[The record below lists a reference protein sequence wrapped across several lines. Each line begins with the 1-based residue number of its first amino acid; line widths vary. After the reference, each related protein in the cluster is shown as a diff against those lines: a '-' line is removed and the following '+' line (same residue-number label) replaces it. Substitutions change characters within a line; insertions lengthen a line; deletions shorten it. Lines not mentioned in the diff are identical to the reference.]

1 MKHFLMA
8 FYGLF
13 LATSLYAYPG
23 CTDPFALN
31 FDEDATSDN
40 GTCVY
45 SVGPDPILIDI
56 TILEETCEELEF
68 GIYSSYSYEATL
80 VNIGTEAVTYFCL
93 DDFLG
98 TTFNCFNGVSNLSV
112 WIQPGDTITVG
123 GSISTPGTWYAGQSN
138 YFSITS
144 VPNEIVTGNNNFV
157 FDMITGV
164 DCEISNEEPCDTV
177 YVTETVYEIDTL
189 YITQNFTDTIYLTET
204 IYLTDTLY
212 LTEFLTDTVYL
223 DNFIYLTDTI
233 TQYIIEETLINCV
246 TGLPCDD
253 VPGYPC
259 LGDESIYVPNTFT
272 PNNDGVNDVWKILYD
287 LDCWEDV
294 EFKIFNRWG
303 QNIYTGYDDDFE
315 SYPFWDGSVNG
326 GSYLVSDGI
335 YYYEVK
341 GKKTDS
347 PVIVK
352 EAGHITV
359 FR

>member
-13 LATSLYAYPG
+13 LATCAYSYPG
-23 CTDPFALN
+23 CTDPIALN
-31 FDEDATSDN
+31 YDEDATTDN

-45 SVGPDPILIDI
+45 SVGPDPIIIDLNI
-56 TILEETCEELEF
+56 SEEECQVFDAGIL
-68 GIYSSYSYEATL
+68 SSYFYQATL

-93 DDFLG
+93 SDFLG
-98 TTFNCFNGVSNLSV
+98 TTFNCFNGVSNLAV
-112 WIQPGDTITVG
+112 WIQPGDTITVSG
-123 GSISTPGTWYAGQSN
+123 TINGVGTWIAGQGN
-138 YFSITS
+138 YFTITS
-144 VPNEIVTGNNNFV
+144 VPNEIITGNNNFV

-164 DCEISNEEPCDTV
+164 DCELTNEEPCDTV
-177 YVTETVYEIDTL
+177 YITETVYEIDTL
-189 YITQNFTDTIYLTET
+189 YITQNFTDTIYLIET
-204 IYLTDTLY
+204 INLIDTLY
-212 LTEFLTDTVYL
+212 LTE
-223 DNFIYLTDTI
+223 YLTDTI
-233 TQYIIEETLINCV
+233 TQYIIEETLIDCI

-259 LGDESIYVPNTFT
+259 LGNESIYVPNTFT

-303 QNIYTGYDDDFE
+303 QNIYTGYDDGFDG
-315 SYPFWDGSVNG
+315 YPFWDGTVNG

>member
-1 MKHFLMA
+1 MA

-13 LATSLYAYPG
+13 LATCAYSYPG
-23 CTDPFALN
+23 CIDPIALN
-31 FDEDATSDN
+31 YDEDATTDN

-45 SVGPDPILIDI
+45 SVGPDPIIIDLNI
-56 TILEETCEELEF
+56 SEEECQVFDAGIL
-68 GIYSSYSYEATL
+68 SSYFYQATL

-93 DDFLG
+93 SDFLG
-98 TTFNCFNGVSNLSV
+98 TTFNCFNGVSNLAV
-112 WIQPGDTITVG
+112 WIQPGDTITVSG
-123 GSISTPGTWYAGQSN
+123 TINGVGTWIAGQGN
-138 YFSITS
+138 YFTITS
-144 VPNEIVTGNNNFV
+144 VPNEIITGNNNFV
-157 FDMITGV
+157 FNMITGV
-164 DCEISNEEPCDTV
+164 DCEVSEEEPCDTV
-177 YVTETVYEIDTL
+177 YITETEFLTDTL
-189 YITQNFTDTIYLTET
+189 YITQNFTDTIYLIET
-204 IYLTDTLY
+204 INLTDTLY
-212 LTEFLTDTVYL
+212 LTE
-223 DNFIYLTDTI
+223 YLTDTI
-233 TQYIIEETLINCV
+233 TQYIIEETLIDCI

-259 LGDESIYVPNTFT
+259 LGNESIYVPNTFT

-303 QNIYTGYDDDFE
+303 QNIYTGYDDGFDG
-315 SYPFWDGSVNG
+315 YPFWDGTVNG

>member
-8 FYGLF
+8 FLWLF
-13 LATSLYAYPG
+13 LATCAYSYPG
-23 CTDPFALN
+23 CIDPIALN
-31 FDEDATSDN
+31 YDEDATTDN

-45 SVGPDPILIDI
+45 SVGPDPIIIDLNI
-56 TILEETCEELEF
+56 SEEECQVFDAGIL
-68 GIYSSYSYEATL
+68 SSYFYQATL

-93 DDFLG
+93 SDFLG
-98 TTFNCFNGVSNLSV
+98 TTSNCFNGVSNLAV
-112 WIQPGDTITVG
+112 WIQPGDTITVSG
-123 GSISTPGTWYAGQSN
+123 TINGVGTWIAGQGN
-138 YFSITS
+138 YFTITS
-144 VPNEIVTGNNNFV
+144 VPNEIITGNNNFV
-157 FDMITGV
+157 FNMITGV
-164 DCEISNEEPCDTV
+164 DCEVSEEEPCDTV
-177 YVTETVYEIDTL
+177 YITETEFLTDTL
-189 YITQNFTDTIYLTET
+189 YITQNFTDTIYLIET
-204 IYLTDTLY
+204 INLTDTLY
-212 LTEFLTDTVYL
+212 LTE
-223 DNFIYLTDTI
+223 YLTDTI
-233 TQYIIEETLINCV
+233 TQYIIEETLIDCI

-259 LGDESIYVPNTFT
+259 LGNESIYVPNTFT

-303 QNIYTGYDDDFE
+303 QNIYTGYDDDFDG
-315 SYPFWDGSVNG
+315 YPFWDGTING
-326 GSYLVSDGI
+326 GNYLVSDGI

-347 PVIVK
+347 PVIIK